1 MVGEARRRRE
11 RVTWPDCEELDEVPC
26 DYEVVGEHVHDAMRL
41 LVLGSD
47 RRFYALSLVD
57 GHVEP
62 TDLTDQWILDAADLT
77 DKLRHLCPDAA

>member
-1 MVGEARRRRE
+1 
-11 RVTWPDCEELDEVPC
+11 VPC

-57 GHVEP
+57 GHVET
-62 TDLTDQWILDAADLT
+62 TDLTEQWILDAADLT
-77 DKLRHLCPDAA
+77 EKVHRLRWDAA